1 MTRRSPP
8 HPSAWTALAPLAALA
23 ALAALALLATACDRP
38 DRAPAPPPPAD
49 PWVLESRAADPRWAV
64 GRDAFRTCASCHLA
78 DGGGRPDGAIPR
90 LAGQHAAILDK
101 RLRALRDGTR
111 DVPAMWPFARA
122 LSDDEVRAVA
132 DYIASLPRPTRVPI
146 GTGSADDA
154 TVLAGSTLATTRC
167 AACHGP
173 RGEGNPALGAPRL
186 CGQHFGYLV
195 RRLTEMSEPGR
206 ADVDPRMRAIAVT
219 LTAED
224 RVAAGTFLSRLDCDA
239 DEVSP

>member
-8 HPSAWTALAPLAALA
+8 HPSAWTALA
-23 ALAALALLATACDRP
+23 ALLLVAAACDRP
-38 DRAPAPPPPAD
+38 DPTPAAAPPPPAD
-49 PWVLESRAADPRWAV
+49 PWVLESRAADPRWAA
-64 GRDAFRTCASCHLA
+64 GRAAFASCASCHLA

-90 LAGQHAAILDK
+90 LAGQHAAIIEK

-122 LSDDEVRAVA
+122 LSDDEVHAVA
-132 DYIASLPRPTRVPI
+132 NYVASLPRPSRVPI
-146 GTGSADDA
+146 GVGGHGAADELA
-154 TVLAGSTLATTRC
+154 VAAGSTLVTTRC

-186 CGQHFGYLV
+186 CGQHQGYLV
-195 RRLTEMSEPGR
+195 RRLTEMSEPER

-219 LTAED
+219 LGADD
-224 RVAAGTFLSRLDCDA
+224 RVHAATFLSRLDCDA
-239 DEVSP
+239 GEVSP

>member
-8 HPSAWTALAPLAALA
+8 HPSAWAALA
-23 ALAALALLATACDRP
+23 ALLLAAACERP
-38 DRAPAPPPPAD
+38 DRASPTAPPPPAD
-49 PWVLESRAADPRWAV
+49 PWVLESRAADPRWAA
-64 GRDAFRTCASCHLA
+64 GRAVFAPCASCHLA

-90 LAGQHAAILDK
+90 LAGQHAAIVEK

-122 LSDDEVRAVA
+122 LSDDEVHAVA
-132 DYIASLPRPTRVPI
+132 HYVASLPRPTRVPI
-146 GTGSADDA
+146 GVGGDGADAALAAAAGSALVTA
-154 TVLAGSTLATTRC
+154 RC

-186 CGQHFGYLV
+186 CGQHQGYLV
-195 RRLTEMSEPGR
+195 RRLVEMSEPER

-219 LTAED
+219 LGADD
-224 RVAAGTFLSRLDCDA
+224 RVQAATFLSRLDCDA
-239 DEVSP
+239 AEVGP